1 MSAARVL
8 SLGMLLWGGSA
19 VAAGER
25 AVVNRVMDVRDYG
38 ARGDGTTLDTRAIQ
52 AAVDACGQRGGGE
65 VHLRGGTFLA
75 GTVQLRS
82 GVALHLHPGAVLLA
96 GTKQADFT
104 QRSLIYAE
112 GAEHVAVSGRGVI
125 DGNGALSTEFPKVR
139 SHLIHFVRCRNIMV
153 KDVTLRNSTTWVQH
167 YFQCTNLVIDRVT
180 VDSRINPDIEGP
192 RHLAGAPGRNE
203 DGLNLN
209 SCRQVRV
216 ANCRINSDDD
226 GIVLKSTSERAC
238 ADVVISNCLVSS
250 NASAIKFGTESG
262 GGFENVN
269 VNNCAIYDTRNS
281 GIALQIVDGGVLD
294 RVNVSHIT
302 MRNVKGSAI
311 FLRLGNRARPY
322 RSEHPGVGRM
332 RNVIISNVQATDV
345 GDWIEPVGKRAVGC
359 SISGLPGHAI
369 ENVTL
374 ENIRIRFKGGG
385 TLQDASRKVP
395 ERPEAY
401 PSCRMFGTLPAYGFY
416 CRHARNLRF
425 QNVEL
430 CFANDD
436 HRPAM
441 VFEDV
446 RDLSISGFDAQ
457 STPSTPA
464 VIWLKQVDGALIHGC
479 RPRET
484 AGPLLRLDGDKS
496 TGISLI
502 NNDFGR
508 VAEVVRIGEDVPR
521 NAVFREYNRTDR

>member
-1 MSAARVL
+1 MSATRAL
-8 SLGMLLWGGSA
+8 FFCAILCGPSA
-19 VAAGER
+19 VTAGDTAATK
-25 AVVNRVMDVRDYG
+25 DVIDAGDYG

-52 AAVDACGQRGGGE
+52 AAIDAASQRGGGE

-75 GTVQLRS
+75 GTIELRS
-82 GVALHLHPGAVLLA
+82 NVALHLHTGAVLLA
-96 GTKQADFT
+96 STKQGDFT
-104 QRSLIYAE
+104 QRSMIYAK
-112 GAEHVAVSGRGVI
+112 GAEHIAVLGHGVI
-125 DGNGALSTEFPKVR
+125 DGHGEISREFPKVR
-139 SHLIHFVRCRNIMV
+139 SHLIHFVECSNVMV

-167 YFQCTNLVIDRVT
+167 YLKCTNLVVDGIT

-192 RHLAGAPGRNE
+192 RHLPEAPGRNE

-238 ADVVISNCLVSS
+238 SDVVISNCVVSS
-250 NASAIKFGTESG
+250 NASAIKLGTESG

-269 VNNCAIYDTRNS
+269 VHNCAIYDTRNS

-294 RVNVSHIT
+294 RVNVSNIT

-311 FLRLGNRARPY
+311 FLRLGNRGRPY
-322 RSEHPGVGRM
+322 RSEKPGVGRM

-345 GDWIEPVGKRAVGC
+345 GDWIEPVGKRVIGC
-359 SISGLPGHAI
+359 SITGLPGHAI
-369 ENVTL
+369 ENVAL

-385 TLQDASRKVP
+385 TVQDAAREVP

-416 CRHARNLRF
+416 CRHVRNLRF
-425 QNVEL
+425 HNVDL
-430 CFANDD
+430 GFSNDD

-441 VFEDV
+441 IFEDV
-446 RDLSISGFDAQ
+446 QDLSIFSLDAQ
-457 STPSTPA
+457 CTASTPA
-464 VIWLKQVDGALIHGC
+464 AIWLRQVDGALIHGC
-479 RPRET
+479 RPRKM
-484 AGPLLRLDGDKS
+484 AGPLLQIDGGRS
-496 TGISLI
+496 ANISLI
-502 NNDFGR
+502 GNDFSR
-508 VAEVVRIGEDVPR
+508 VGKIVRIGEKTVDGV
-521 NAVFREYNRTDR
+521 VFQEGNLTGR